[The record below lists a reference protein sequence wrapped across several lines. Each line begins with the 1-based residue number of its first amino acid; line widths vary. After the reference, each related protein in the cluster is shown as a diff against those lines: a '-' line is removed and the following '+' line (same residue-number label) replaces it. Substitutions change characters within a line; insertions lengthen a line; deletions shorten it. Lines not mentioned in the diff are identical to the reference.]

1 MIKQSKPIY
10 QKQRENEIV
19 VKSKKEF
26 LGQRPIRRKSISA
39 QRGSVDIGRLVGI
52 IMLVI
57 VLGLF
62 GFGAWWITKS
72 MGEAGSQYGG
82 ALVDAKR
89 KATALQCQMNLH
101 TIRQNLRIYAIEKE
115 SFPPS
120 LKTLV
125 DWGADS
131 QLLRC
136 SAPDGGE
143 YVYIPGQNENMP
155 GQNVLVYELKAAHD
169 GRCNLLRVNGQME
182 LLTPEQV
189 QAAVTKTYIR
199 LRERR

>member
-1 MIKQSKPIY
+1 MINRTK
-10 QKQRENEIV
+10 
-19 VKSKKEF
+19 KSCGKLSF
-26 LGQRPIRRKSISA
+26 SQKSISA
-39 QRGSVDIGRLVGI
+39 QRGSVDVGRLVGI
-52 IMLVI
+52 VMLVI

-62 GFGAWWITKS
+62 GFGAWWIIKS
-72 MGEAGSQYGG
+72 MGEAGSQYTG
-82 ALVDAKR
+82 AMVDTKR
-89 KATALQCQMNLH
+89 KAIALQCQMNLN
-101 TIRQNLRIYAIEKE
+101 TIWQNLRIYAIEKE

-136 SAPDGGE
+136 SAPDGGQ
-143 YVYIPGQNENMP
+143 YVYIPGQNGNMP

-169 GRCNLLRVNGQME
+169 GRCNLLRVNGQVD
-182 LLTPEQV
+182 LLTPDQV
-189 QAAVTKTYIR
+189 QAEVTKTYIR

>member
-1 MIKQSKPIY
+1 MINRTK
-10 QKQRENEIV
+10 
-19 VKSKKEF
+19 KSCGKLPF
-26 LGQRPIRRKSISA
+26 SQKSISA
-39 QRGSVDIGRLVGI
+39 QRGSVDVGRLVGI
-52 IMLVI
+52 VMLVI

-62 GFGAWWITKS
+62 GFGAWWIIKS
-72 MGEAGSQYGG
+72 MGEAGSQYTG
-82 ALVDAKR
+82 AMVNTKR
-89 KATALQCQMNLH
+89 KAVALQCQMNLN
-101 TIRQNLRIYAIEKE
+101 TIWQNLRIYAIEKE
-115 SFPPS
+115 GFPPS

-136 SAPDGGE
+136 SAPDGGQ
-143 YVYIPGQNENMP
+143 YVYIPGQNGNMP

-169 GRCNLLRVNGQME
+169 GRCNLLRVNGQVD
-182 LLTPEQV
+182 LLTPDQV

>member
-1 MIKQSKPIY
+1 MINRI
-10 QKQRENEIV
+10 N
-19 VKSKKEF
+19 KSCGKLSF
-26 LGQRPIRRKSISA
+26 SQKSISA
-39 QRGSVDIGRLVGI
+39 QRGSVDVGRLVGI
-52 IMLVI
+52 VMLVI

-62 GFGAWWITKS
+62 GFGAWWIIKS
-72 MGEAGSQYGG
+72 MGEAGSQYTG
-82 ALVDAKR
+82 AMVNTKR
-89 KATALQCQMNLH
+89 KAVALQCQMNLH
-101 TIRQNLRIYAIEKE
+101 TIWQNLRIYAIEKE

-136 SAPDGGE
+136 TAPDGGE
-143 YVYIPGQNENMP
+143 YVYIPGQNGNMP

-169 GRCNLLRVNGQME
+169 GRCNLLRVNGQVD

-189 QAAVTKTYIR
+189 QAEVTKTYIR

>member
-1 MIKQSKPIY
+1 MINRTNKSCGKLSFS
-10 QKQRENEIV
+10 QR
-19 VKSKKEF
+19 
-26 LGQRPIRRKSISA
+26 SISA
-39 QRGSVDIGRLVGI
+39 QRGSVDVGKLIGIVISL
-52 IMLVI
+52 I
-57 VLGLF
+57 VLGLL
-62 GFGAWWITKS
+62 GLGIVWIIKS
-72 MGEAGSQYGG
+72 MGEAGSQYTG
-82 ALVDAKR
+82 AMVNTKR
-89 KATALQCQMNLH
+89 KAVALQCQMNLSN
-101 TIRQNLRIYAIEKE
+101 IRQNLRMYAIEKQ

-155 GQNVLVYELKAAHD
+155 GQNVLVYEIKAAHQ
-169 GRCNLLRVNGQME
+169 GRCHLLRVNGQID

-189 QAAVTKTYIR
+189 QAEVNKTYITF
-199 LRERR
+199 RESR

>member
-1 MIKQSKPIY
+1 MINRTK
-10 QKQRENEIV
+10 
-19 VKSKKEF
+19 KSCGKLSF
-26 LGQRPIRRKSISA
+26 SQKSISA
-39 QRGSVDIGRLVGI
+39 QRGSVDVGRLVGI
-52 IMLVI
+52 VMLVI

-62 GFGAWWITKS
+62 GFGAWWIIKS
-72 MGEAGSQYGG
+72 MGEAGSQYTG
-82 ALVDAKR
+82 AMVDTKR
-89 KATALQCQMNLH
+89 KAIALQCQMNLN
-101 TIRQNLRIYAIEKE
+101 TIWQNLRIYAIEKE

-136 SAPDGGE
+136 TAPDGGE
-143 YVYIPGQNENMP
+143 YVYIPGQNGNMP

-169 GRCNLLRVNGQME
+169 GRCNLLRVNGQVD
-182 LLTPEQV
+182 LLTPDQV
-189 QAAVTKTYIR
+189 QAEVTKTYIR

>member
-1 MIKQSKPIY
+1 MIKL
-10 QKQRENEIV
+10 
-19 VKSKKEF
+19 KKES
-26 LGQRPIRRKSISA
+26 LGLRPFRHKSLSA
-39 QRGSVDIGRLVGI
+39 QRGSVDVVRLVGI
-52 IMLVI
+52 VMLVI
-57 VLGLF
+57 VLGLL
-62 GFGAWWITKS
+62 GFGVWWIIKS
-72 MGEAGSQYGG
+72 VGEAGSQYGE
-82 ALVDAKR
+82 ALVDTKR
-89 KATALQCQMNLH
+89 KATALQCQLNLR
-101 TIRQNLRIYAIEKE
+101 TIWQNLRIYAIEKE

-136 SAPDGGE
+136 TAPDGGE
-143 YVYIPGQNENMP
+143 YVYIPGQNGNMP

-169 GRCNLLRVNGQME
+169 GRCNLLRVNGQID

-189 QAAVTKTYIR
+189 QAAVNKTYIR

>member
-1 MIKQSKPIY
+1 MIN
-10 QKQRENEIV
+10 RTN
-19 VKSKKEF
+19 KSCGKLPF
-26 LGQRPIRRKSISA
+26 SRKSISA
-39 QRGSVDIGRLVGI
+39 QKGSVDVVKLI
-52 IMLVI
+52 VI
-57 VLGLF
+57 VISLIVLIFLGL
-62 GFGAWWITKS
+62 GVTWIFKS
-72 MGEAGSQYGG
+72 MGEAGSQYSG
-82 ALVDAKR
+82 AMANTKR
-89 KATALQCQMNLH
+89 KAMALQCQMNLS
-101 TIRQNLRIYAIEKE
+101 TIRQNLRIYAIEKQ

-136 SAPDGGE
+136 PAQDGGE
-143 YVYIPGQNENMP
+143 YLYIPGQNENMP

-169 GRCNLLRVNGQME
+169 GRCHLLRVNGQVD

-189 QAAVTKTYIR
+189 QAKVNKTNIR

>member
-1 MIKQSKPIY
+1 M
-10 QKQRENEIV
+10 

-26 LGQRPIRRKSISA
+26 PGQPSVRQKSISA
-39 QRGSVDIGRLVGI
+39 QRGSVDVGKLIGIVISL
-52 IMLVI
+52 I
-57 VLGLF
+57 VLGLL
-62 GFGAWWITKS
+62 GFGVSRIIKT
-72 MGEAGSQYGG
+72 MGEAGSQYTG
-82 ALVDAKR
+82 AMVNTKR
-89 KATALQCQMNLH
+89 KAVALQCQMNLN
-101 TIRQNLRIYAIEKE
+101 TIWQNLRMYAIEKE
-115 SFPPS
+115 GFPPS

-143 YVYIPGQNENMP
+143 YVYIPGQNGNMP

-169 GRCNLLRVNGQME
+169 GRCNLLRVDGQID

-189 QAAVTKTYIR
+189 QVAVTKTQAQ
-199 LRERR
+199 LEGRR

>member
-1 MIKQSKPIY
+1 MINRI
-10 QKQRENEIV
+10 N
-19 VKSKKEF
+19 KSCGK
-26 LGQRPIRRKSISA
+26 LSVRQKSISA
-39 QRGSVDIGRLVGI
+39 QRGSVDVGRLVGI
-52 IMLVI
+52 VMLVI

-62 GFGAWWITKS
+62 GFGAWWIIKS
-72 MGEAGSQYGG
+72 MGEAGSQYTG
-82 ALVDAKR
+82 AMVNTKR
-89 KATALQCQMNLH
+89 KAVALQCQMNLH
-101 TIRQNLRIYAIEKE
+101 TIWQNLRIYAIEKE

-125 DWGADS
+125 DWGADP

-136 SAPDGGE
+136 PAPDGGE
-143 YVYIPGQNENMP
+143 YVYIPGQNGNMP

-169 GRCNLLRVNGQME
+169 GRCNLLRVNGQVD